1 MAQLALTAAA
11 GTQAVVNNG
20 QQQQVNPGGAPT
32 VQGIITPTAGGGLA
46 LLAQVSQIATSNGQ
60 GRSPARTTAGCRNL
74 FGAATMPAQSVQTK
88 WAVLQAIERVIANQS
103 EDEVKREFF
112 GRRTKGDDKKADFK
126 NELLAL

>member
-1 MAQLALTAAA
+1 
-11 GTQAVVNNG
+11 
-20 QQQQVNPGGAPT
+20 
-32 VQGIITPTAGGGLA
+32 
-46 LLAQVSQIATSNGQ
+46 
-60 GRSPARTTAGCRNL
+60 
-74 FGAATMPAQSVQTK
+74 VQTK